1 MKGILFIGHGSR
13 FDHNK
18 DAIELQANAL
28 KERTGLPV
36 WTAYNE
42 TTMPLVD
49 TAVEEMI
56 NSGVDEIIAM
66 PFFIASGLHIT
77 RDIPKKL
84 NIPEN
89 SSGGKTTVAGKEVT
103 VHFEQPFG
111 NDPNLTDILEKRIK
125 ELCSDRNAAIVVVG
139 HGSRLPYNKEVMEIN
154 AERLKKR
161 GYSNVY
167 YALNEF
173 NEPNL
178 EDVMV
183 KAVASGVSNIIILPL
198 FIASGAHLGE
208 EIPEKLGIPANSEG
222 GVSDVFGRKVN
233 IHYAMPVGKDPRL
246 VDVLVKKLEK
256 YSI

>member
-56 NSGVDEIIAM
+56 NSGVDEIIAI

-89 SSGGKTTVAGKEVT
+89 SSGGNTTVAGKEVT

-183 KAVASGVSNIIILPL
+183 KAVASGVSNIIVLPL